1 MQSTYEYA
9 MMGMDNSLQVAI
21 TESDKLGFSMH
32 VAKNVCAYRLWFFA
46 HKIAG

>member
-1 MQSTYEYA
+1 

-21 TESDKLGFSMH
+21 TESNSLGFSRLY
-32 VAKNVCAYRLWFFA
+32 AEKNICAYRLWFVA